1 MLHIAVEGSIGSGK
15 SCFLT
20 RLKEVFAK
28 NGQPNFNCYTELL
41 EKWQKL
47 TVEKTDYNLLEM
59 QYLNPKV
66 HALTFPI
73 WASTTKFDQLF
84 AATPYKIVERS
95 LDAQREVFVKLLL
108 QNKSITVLQQ
118 SVLNHLIDG
127 MLQVPSIK
135 PNIIVYL
142 KTSAA
147 VALKRTKGRARPK
160 EQSLTI
166 DIFEQLQQYYDN
178 WLLSTKDSNTNV
190 IIVEADN
197 IQSVNIEDLYE
208 KIRILQ

>member
-1 MLHIAVEGSIGSGK
+1 
-15 SCFLT
+15 
-20 RLKEVFAK
+20 
-28 NGQPNFNCYTELL
+28 
-41 EKWQKL
+41 
-47 TVEKTDYNLLEM
+47 M

-197 IQSVNIEDLYE
+197 IQSVNI
-208 KIRILQ
+208 